1 MMNQN
6 TKKSFVLI
14 KGERMQDI
22 KKEFREFLKK
32 ERIQEQKEQKE
43 VDEKGLYVA
52 VKYNQSANDD
62 LMDFIKKYNVP
73 STLKPEDFHTTLI
86 YSRKYAE
93 IDELDDDLGDNEIV
107 AYPKGLEV
115 LKLLIK
121 RELLLSN

>member
-1 MMNQN
+1 
-6 TKKSFVLI
+6 
-14 KGERMQDI
+14 MQDI
-22 KKEFREFLKK
+22 KKEFREFLKNSK
-32 ERIQEQKEQKE
+32 ENTQSTQSTQNISSLREE
-43 VDEKGLYVA
+43 EKGLYVA

-62 LMDFIKKYNVP
+62 LMDFIKKYNIP
-73 STLKPEDFHTTLI
+73 SVLKPEDFHTTLI

-93 IDELDDDLGDNEIV
+93 INELDDNLGDNEIV